1 MTSIVTLKIGEPQYS
16 YIPVYN
22 FTYIYIYILC
32 IYCVY
37 IHRYQ
42 YQYPCFP
49 YVLLSNR
56 CTTYTSCGP
65 TRDTQLLGVYVSV
78 FVNCFSC
85 GETHIPIIL
94 SYFVQVYM
102 CHVYV
107 ILCVCVY
114 LYPHISSVFVSGM
127 VVFCALSTCWWSY
140 SLFWLHFWARPKDVT
155 VKNVLDFR
163 NTTGLSAEVVRRFL
177 EQYVLFW
184 HRASSYLEIFICCW
198 FCCSIYSVIPYW
210 VILYVIA
217 CYRHIFWLF
226 LHMLTQVVAPI
237 SRREAT
243 ATSAVCAVA
252 NLDDTVQMSDLMG
265 GGPVRP
271 QSFSSNVNPGFC

>member
-22 FTYIYIYILC
+22 FTYIYILC

-107 ILCVCVY
+107 ILCVCVSIYIPIYHPFSSPGWLFFVPYPHVGGHIPCFGFIFERDPRTSLSRTSWTFATPRVCPPRLFGGFWNNTFYFDTELALILRY
-114 LYPHISSVFVSGM
+114 LYVADFV
-127 VVFCALSTCWWSY
+127 AAY
-140 SLFWLHFWARPKDVT
+140 
-155 VKNVLDFR
+155 
-163 NTTGLSAEVVRRFL
+163 
-177 EQYVLFW
+177 
-184 HRASSYLEIFICCW
+184 
-198 FCCSIYSVIPYW
+198 IP
-210 VILYVIA
+210 
-217 CYRHIFWLF
+217 
-226 LHMLTQVVAPI
+226 
-237 SRREAT
+237 
-243 ATSAVCAVA
+243 
-252 NLDDTVQMSDLMG
+252 
-265 GGPVRP
+265 
-271 QSFSSNVNPGFC
+271 